1 MPKITIELDLP
12 DGQEIPSA
20 ENILK
25 LTSPDYYTDFW
36 CVEDICADHDWLTQD
51 QAREV
56 IELMYRY
63 HDATI
68 GINWDVIHEIVRE
81 HFSKP
86 EGYCF
91 IETAENTLDPKMK
104 YGIQI
109 CSDREGNS
117 VDEVL
122 WFESEDKFKDEMQ
135 DLKDNDFVF
144 PDEELAHA

>member
-1 MPKITIELDLP
+1 MPKVMIEVDLP
-12 DGQEIPSA
+12 EGQDIPSA
-20 ENILK
+20 DDIVK
-25 LTSPDYYTDFW
+25 LTSPDYFADFW
-36 CVEDICADHDWLTQD
+36 CVEDVLADHDWLTQD

-68 GINWDVIHEIVRE
+68 GMNWDVIHTIIRE
-81 HFSKP
+81 HFDKP

-91 IETAENTLDPKMK
+91 IETAENTLDPLMN

-109 CSDREGNS
+109 CSDREGNN

-122 WFESEDKFKDEMQ
+122 WFETKEEFEKEIK
-135 DLKDNDFVF
+135 DLKENDFVF
-144 PDEELAHA
+144 PDEEKANA